1 MNNMQ
6 RLLVNEK
13 QMAAM
18 LGVSWGHM
26 INLRRRR
33 MVPFVQLGKAICYD
47 PKLVEIAL
55 RKHTVR
61 EEV

>member
-1 MNNMQ
+1 MNITQ

-33 MVPFVQLGKAICYD
+33 MVPFIQLGKSIRYN

-55 RKHTVR
+55 QKHTVR